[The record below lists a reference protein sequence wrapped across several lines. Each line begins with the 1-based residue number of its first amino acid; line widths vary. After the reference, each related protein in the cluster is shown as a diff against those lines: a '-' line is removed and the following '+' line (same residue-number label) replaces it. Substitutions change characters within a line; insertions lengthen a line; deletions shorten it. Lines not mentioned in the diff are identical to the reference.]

1 MPLLYTIIFISGG
14 AILALELLASRIMTP
29 YFGVSLYIWSG
40 ILSITLVSLA
50 LGYWAGGRF
59 ANGRPAP
66 ATGRLVPPAVG
77 RLVQYYALLPALA
90 AIAIVAACLAYPRM
104 FPALA
109 GWSLVFGAFAACLL
123 LLFLP
128 LVATSAMN
136 PLLVAIFLQ
145 HGGRQA
151 GDGGAGKVFFV
162 STIGSVAGVLVTAF
176 GLIPYISNFTATL
189 IVALTLALL
198 SLYLA
203 VAPPLPLA
211 VRGPIAATATAAV
224 VAAGLLIWQ
233 ADAYT
238 GRADTVGYGGD
249 RWRVE
254 ASHSSLFG
262 TVKILRNK
270 AGRDGRF
277 RRIYFHDG
285 LVQNSVDAN
294 GRSLSFYTYAL
305 EALAYAY
312 QPGMRSAL
320 VLGLGA
326 GIVPMQLAARGV
338 QTGVVEI
345 DPVSQRVARQFF
357 GFDPAR
363 VATHQADARTFLRR
377 CPQRYD
383 VIVIDL
389 FHGDGTPDYLVTREF
404 FRDLRHC
411 LAPQGVAVFNTFAD
425 LERPVSYAHFL
436 ATLQTELPHIALYRP
451 EWGNAVHINSFV
463 VAGAAALASPVPVIL
478 DYVPER
484 HSEALWAM
492 LASPRQI
499 DRQLLAGGKVV
510 TDARNAAVHDTA
522 LTQVVYRRTVVEALP
537 KEFLLN

>member
-66 ATGRLVPPAVG
+66 ATGRLV
-77 RLVQYYALLPALA
+77 QYYALLPALA

-128 LVATSAMN
+128 LIATSAMN

-145 HGGRQA
+145 HEGRHS

-162 STIGSVAGVLVTAF
+162 STIGSVAGVLITAF
-176 GLIPYISNFTATL
+176 GLIPHISNFTATL

-203 VAPPLPLA
+203 AAPPLPLA
-211 VRGPIAATATAAV
+211 ARGPIAATATAAA

-262 TVKILRNK
+262 TVKILRNE

-345 DPVSQRVARQFF
+345 DPVSQRVAQQFF

-463 VAGAAALASPVPVIL
+463 VAGAAALASPVPVTL

-484 HSEALWAM
+484 HGDTLWAM

-499 DRQLLAGGKVV
+499 DRQLLAGGKII

-522 LTQVVYRRTVVEALP
+522 LTQVIYRRAVVEALP